1 VATVNVLG
9 PFKVLSRSL
18 TLRPKDAKPPATGG
32 PARAPVARWKLD
44 ETQGTEAADASDQ
57 RHPAQVQG
65 NPRWAPR
72 TERAGGALELDGAKN
87 YMDCGDAA
95 DFDFRDGLT
104 VSLWL
109 RPRDLKK
116 SAQTLAAKGSD
127 TWSLR
132 SEGKTGKLVFALDG
146 PQTTGRDKRKAPRV
160 QSKRPVDDGQWH
172 HVAGVYDGQRIALY
186 VDGELE
192 ESVTASGPVAL
203 NTEPVWLGN
212 NSAARGAYF
221 NGWLADVRLY
231 GCGLT
236 EAEIKALHRE
246 TGR

>member
-1 VATVNVLG
+1 VNVLG
-9 PFKVLSRSL
+9 PFKVLSRPL
-18 TLRPKDAKPPATGG
+18 TLRPKGSKPPAAADS
-32 PARAPVARWKLD
+32 ARAPEARWKLG
-44 ETQGTEAADASDQ
+44 ESPGTEVADDSG
-57 RHPAQVQG
+57 RGHPGQIQNNPLWGQGPGQVG
-65 NPRWAPR
+65 R
-72 TERAGGALELDGAKN
+72 ALELDGART
-87 YMDCGDAA
+87 YVDCRDAA
-95 DFDFRDGLT
+95 EFDFRDGLT

-109 RPRDLKK
+109 KPRDLKK

-146 PQTTGRDKRKAPRV
+146 PQTAGKDRRKAPRA
-160 QSKRPVDDGQWH
+160 QSKRPLDDGQWH

-212 NSAARGAYF
+212 NSAARGEYF

-246 TGR
+246 SGR